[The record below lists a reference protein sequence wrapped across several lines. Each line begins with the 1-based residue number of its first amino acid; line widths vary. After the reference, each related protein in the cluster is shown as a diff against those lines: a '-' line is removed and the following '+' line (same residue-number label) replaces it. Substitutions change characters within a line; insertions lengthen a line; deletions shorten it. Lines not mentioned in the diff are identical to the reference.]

1 MASEVLLTG
10 NFQVLRRHN
19 KINREHNIDTKV
31 KKKKIPGRKERAT
44 KKRLKRPKIL
54 GVMRFDKEHV
64 SIRDHPGGKPCFK
77 DAELPLT
84 LGEQE

>member
-1 MASEVLLTG
+1 M
-10 NFQVLRRHN
+10 RRHN

-31 KKKKIPGRKERAT
+31 KKKKNKNKIPGRKERAT
-44 KKRLKRPKIL
+44 KKRLKIPKIF
-54 GVMRFDKEHV
+54 GVKRFDKEHV

-84 LGEQE
+84 L